1 MSPIMIFDSGAAAA
15 GASTPTESGGG
26 GGGSS
31 EQQETTRQQLQLRYA
46 LGTPG
51 SFGIPQTTT
60 QLIMNCL
67 DFGTYLL
74 RISFVFKTG

>member
-15 GASTPTESGGG
+15 GASTPTEGGGG

>member
-15 GASTPTESGGG
+15 AGASTPTDGGG

-46 LGTPG
+46 LGTPASKNGLFSHLCTKVIFFTETG
-51 SFGIPQTTT
+51 SGQT
-60 QLIMNCL
+60 
-67 DFGTYLL
+67 
-74 RISFVFKTG
+74 